1 MILKIKLGA
10 GTGIRLDQYVTG
22 KPGATILA
30 TNMAGTTPRER
41 AAELAGLRSAK
52 SDLSKT
58 IGHLVLSHD
67 PTLPD
72 LTSDQWRK
80 AIDIARAEHD
90 MRDAPYCAVLHT
102 DSDHRHVHVFFCA
115 SARATTASSAT
126 ATAIGRTRLL
136 RVGSS
141 ASSAF
146 HHRTQSAST

>member
-22 KPGATILA
+22 KPGATILS
-30 TNMAGTTPRER
+30 TNLAGSTPKER

-52 SDLSKT
+52 PNLAKT

-67 PTLPD
+67 PSLPD
-72 LTSDQWRK
+72 LSEDQWRT

-90 MRDAPYCAVLHT
+90 MRDAPYCAVLHV

-115 SARATTASSAT
+115 SAPATTALS
-126 ATAIGRTRLL
+126 RTRIRSAKTPLPPG
-136 RVGSS
+136 GSS
-141 ASSAF
+141 AS
-146 HHRTQSAST
+146 